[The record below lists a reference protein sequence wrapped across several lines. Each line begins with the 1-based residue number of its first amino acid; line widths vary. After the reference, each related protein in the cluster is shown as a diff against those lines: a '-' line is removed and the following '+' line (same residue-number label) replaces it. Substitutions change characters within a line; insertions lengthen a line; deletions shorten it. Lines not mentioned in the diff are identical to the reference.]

1 MPGSLAYK
9 MQAMEVIA
17 RLFRSTTATIL
28 SIVVFNLLCYIC
40 IGLPLAVVPSFV
52 TTTLGGSAVVAGL
65 AISLQYLATLASRA
79 MAGRMTDE
87 RGPRR
92 AVLIGAGWC
101 LASGLLLGASGLL
114 GARASSLGPWP
125 ALGLL
130 LAARL
135 ALGTAESFT
144 ATGVIMWCIRRTGA
158 ENTATSISWNGIT
171 SYGGMAIGA
180 PLGVALAAL
189 VEHGDHTRVGGAAI
203 VAIAALTCL
212 CALLILALASRRAPV
227 PGVAGTRIAFT
238 SVLRRVAP
246 FGAGLALAGTGF
258 GVIAA
263 FLALY
268 YAARDWSGAALS
280 LSLFGVVFVATRLVF
295 ASAIGRHG
303 GFRVSLVSLAVEV
316 AGLLCLWLAPHPLVA
331 TIGAGL
337 TGAGF
342 ALIFPALGVEAV
354 GTVGAENRGAALGAY
369 SVFLDV
375 SLGIAGPL
383 DGAIA
388 GHAGYPATFLFSAGC
403 CLAAFA
409 LTAWLLWR
417 RGAQPV

>member
-1 MPGSLAYK
+1 
-9 MQAMEVIA
+9 MEVIE

-52 TTTLGGSAVVAGL
+52 TTALGGSAVVAGL

-79 MAGRMTDE
+79 IAGRMTDE

-92 AVLIGAGWC
+92 AVLIGALWC
-101 LASGLLLGASGLL
+101 LVSGLLLGASGLL
-114 GARASSLGPWP
+114 GTRTASLGVWP

-144 ATGVIMWCIRRTGA
+144 ATGVIMWCIRRTGP

-180 PLGVALAAL
+180 PLGVALAAIADR
-189 VEHGDHTRVGGAAI
+189 GDRVHVSG
-203 VAIAALTCL
+203 VAIEALAALTCV
-212 CALLILALASRRAPV
+212 CALVVLALASRRAPV
-227 PGVAGTRIAFT
+227 PGVPGTRIAFT
-238 SVLRRVAP
+238 SVLKRVAP
-246 FGAGLALAGTGF
+246 FGAGLALSGTGF

-268 YAARDWSGAALS
+268 YVARDWSGAAPA
-280 LSLFGVVFVATRLVF
+280 LSLFGVLFVATRLIF

-303 GFRVSLVSLAVEV
+303 GFSVSLVSLGVEI

-331 TIGAGL
+331 TLGAGL

-388 GHAGYPATFLFSAGC
+388 GHAGYAATFLFSAAC
-403 CLAAFA
+403 CLAAFV

-417 RGAQPV
+417 RRAARV